1 MAYHI
6 FFCHAAQH
14 NQKFE
19 GVSHHTQFLHPL
31 RPANFFA
38 SRIKKKKQKSS
49 SSGKQLV
56 AAASGHSP
64 ALVTTSTNTMLE
76 DPSPPLLTK
85 LRPDN
90 LNKTADYCTREWEK
104 RSALP

>member
-1 MAYHI
+1 MIHERHI
-6 FFCHAAQH
+6 IPSSA
-14 NQKFE
+14 
-19 GVSHHTQFLHPL
+19 THPIYL
-31 RPANFFA
+31 KN
-38 SRIKKKKQKSS
+38 SKKKKQKSS

-76 DPSPPLLTK
+76 DPFPSIPTK

-90 LNKTADYCTREWEK
+90 LNKTADYCTKEWEQ
-104 RSALP
+104 RSPLP